1 MVDRAES
8 SASFV
13 PTLEPGL
20 LPSASTES
28 SLREELLAL
37 LARLF
42 LSLLSLDELEPEV
55 PRLRLL
61 ELLDPA
67 PTGLSRSKPNCSNER
82 LKEVAFAGRVK
93 CSCGGQLEEDMRAFD
108 KKRLLANSM

>member
-1 MVDRAES
+1 VVDRAES

-13 PTLEPGL
+13 PTLELG

-42 LSLLSLDELEPEV
+42 LSLLSLVELEPDV
-55 PRLRLL
+55 PRLRLLL

-67 PTGLSRSKPNCSNER
+67 PTGLSKSKPNCSNER
-82 LKEVAFAGRVK
+82 LKEVAFAGRV
-93 CSCGGQLEEDMRAFD
+93 R
-108 KKRLLANSM
+108 